1 MAPRHLQATEYTVG
15 WVCALPIELAAAQA
29 ILDEK
34 HEGPPH
40 DSFDSNL
47 YTLGRIGSHS
57 VVLICLPAG
66 QMGTNPAAV
75 AATRMLTRFK
85 SIRFGLMVGV
95 GGGVPS
101 AETDIRLGD
110 VVISQPYKQ
119 HGGVVQ
125 YDFGKTGR
133 DGHMRRTGFLNAPP
147 KVLLSAVSQLQADRH
162 RNQSNLAANLALF
175 DRLPDFSRAAAGL
188 DVLFE
193 ASYNHGGEA
202 SCEQCNKEK
211 VIQRK
216 ARKHEEEVVVHYGTI
231 ASGNQVMK
239 DGVTRDRLSAELGGV
254 LCFEMEAAG
263 LMNDFPCLVIRG
275 ICDYA
280 DSHKNKAWQP
290 YAAATAAACA
300 KEVLSLIPAAEV
312 AETESVGELHKY
324 HIPFSLK
331 SVPVGKFADRLRD
344 TQALE
349 RELLPQRHA
358 SRRRTM
364 VVHGLGGM
372 GKTQLAADF
381 ARRHRDS
388 FSAVLW
394 LDGSSESSIKQSLAA
409 CASRIPQGQVPEAS
423 RKYAA
428 GQGGDVDAAV
438 KDVLDWL
445 AIPDNSEWLLVV
457 DNIDRDDRRREED
470 AEAYDVE
477 HYLPGADHGAVLITT
492 RLPHLKQLGA
502 QREAR
507 KVDSDH
513 ARAIFE
519 AWYGKPV
526 GQEGDELLALLDGL
540 PLALAQAAAYMGENG
555 TGFETYT
562 RLYKEQWRALMEGQD
577 SRKAPLRNYTNGSVA
592 TTWMI
597 SFAAVRSRSE
607 AAANLLLLWAHLDNR
622 SMWYGLLAAASQ
634 KSAIAAE
641 QTLIWL
647 GEIVQKEIEFIKAIA
662 VLRSYSLVEDM
673 EDQTGYATHPVVH
686 QWALHIQDEK
696 QRAGLSWVAVIVVGL
711 AVPTSDT
718 EKYWETQARLFPHAG
733 ACEVTIKSGIGDI
746 FEEQKEVDV
755 LLWAMHGL
763 GILYAYQGKL
773 DKAEEMYQ
781 RALRGKEKAWGPE
794 HTSTLDTVYN
804 LGLLYVDLGKLD
816 KAEEMYQRALRGY
829 EKAWGPEH
837 TSTLDTV
844 NNLGNLYA
852 DLGRMDEAE
861 KMLLRALQ
869 GKEKAWGPE
878 HTSTLSTV
886 NNLGNLY
893 ADLGRMDEAEKMLLR
908 ALQGKEKAWGPEH
921 TSTLSTVNNL
931 GNLYINL
938 GRMDEAEKM
947 LLRALQGKEKAW
959 GPEHTSTLSTVNNLG
974 SLYADL
980 GRMDEAEKMLLRAL
994 QGMKKAWGPE
1004 HTSTL
1009 STVNNLGSL
1018 YKNLGRMDEAEKM
1031 LLRALQGYEKV
1042 VGVDRISSYMP
1053 ALNTMRGFATLCE
1066 LQGRVKDAKAWYF
1079 KALSGYQKI
1088 LGNNHRKCCSLR
1100 DNLTALSGAN
1110 DDITTAGKNVP
1121 TVDHT
1126 RAKTNIDRFEE
1137 PVKPSSKRDK
1147 VWAVTMC

>member
-1 MAPRHLQATEYTVG
+1 MAPRRLQATEYTVG

-34 HEGPPH
+34 HEEPLH

-47 YTLGRIGSHS
+47 YTLGRIGSHN
-57 VVLICLPAG
+57 VVLTCLPAG
-66 QMGTNPAAV
+66 QMGTGPAAV
-75 AATRMLTRFK
+75 AATRMLIRFK

-133 DGHMRRTGFLNAPP
+133 HGHMTRTGSLNAPP
-147 KVLLSAVSQLQADRH
+147 KVLLSAVSHVRADRH
-162 RNQSNLAANLALF
+162 RNQSNLAAHLALF
-175 DRLPDFSRAAAGL
+175 DRLPDFSRTAAGL
-188 DVLFE
+188 DILFE

-202 SCEQCNKEK
+202 SCEQCSKER

-312 AETESVGELHKY
+312 AETESVGELRKY
-324 HIPFSLK
+324 HIPFVLK
-331 SVPVGKFADRLRD
+331 GVPVGKFADRLQD

-349 RELLPQRHA
+349 RELLPQRQA

-364 VVHGLGGM
+364 VIHGLGGM

-381 ARRHRDS
+381 ARRHQDS

-394 LDGSSESSIKQSLAA
+394 LDGSSESSLKQSLAA
-409 CASRIPQGQVPEAS
+409 YASRILQGQVPEAS

-445 AIPDNSEWLLVV
+445 AIPDNKDWLLVV
-457 DNIDRDDRRREED
+457 DNIDRDDRQREED
-470 AEAYDVE
+470 AEAYDIE

-492 RLPHLKQLGA
+492 RLPHLRQLGA

-540 PLALAQAAAYMGENG
+540 PLALAQAAAYMSENV

-562 RLYKEQWRALMEGQD
+562 RLYKEQWRELMEEQN

-622 SMWYGLLAAASQ
+622 SLWYGLLAAASRS
-634 KSAIAAE
+634 SAIAAE
-641 QTLIWL
+641 QMSIWI
-647 GEIVQKEIEFIKAIA
+647 GEIAHREMDFIKAIA

-673 EDQTGYATHPVVH
+673 EDQSGYATHPVVH
-686 QWALHIQDEK
+686 QWALHIQDEN
-696 QRAGLSWVAVIVVGL
+696 QRAALSWVAVTAVGL
-711 AVPTSDT
+711 AVPMNDT
-718 EKYWETQARLFPHAG
+718 KDYWETQARLLPHAG
-733 ACEVTIKSGIGDI
+733 ACEVTIKKGIGDR

-763 GILYAYQGKL
+763 GNLYADLGKLDKAEEMYQHALRGKEKAWGPEHTSILDTVNNLDLLYAKLGKLDKAEEMYQHALRGKEKAWGLEHTSTLDTVNDLGLLYAKLGKLDKAEEMYQHALRGKEKAWGPEHTSTLSTVNNLGNLYAELGRLDKAEEMYQRALRGKEKAWGPEHTSILDTVNNLGNLYAKLGRLDKAKEMYQRALRGMEKAWGLEHTSTLSTVNNLGNLYADLGKL

-794 HTSTLDTVYN
+794 HTSTLT
-804 LGLLYVDLGKLD
+804 
-816 KAEEMYQRALRGY
+816 
-829 EKAWGPEH
+829 
-837 TSTLDTV
+837 
-844 NNLGNLYA
+844 
-852 DLGRMDEAE
+852 
-861 KMLLRALQ
+861 
-869 GKEKAWGPE
+869 
-878 HTSTLSTV
+878 
-886 NNLGNLY
+886 
-893 ADLGRMDEAEKMLLR
+893 
-908 ALQGKEKAWGPEH
+908 
-921 TSTLSTVNNL
+921 
-931 GNLYINL
+931 
-938 GRMDEAEKM
+938 
-947 LLRALQGKEKAW
+947 
-959 GPEHTSTLSTVNNLG
+959 TVNNLG

-980 GRMDEAEKMLLRAL
+980 GRLDK
-994 QGMKKAWGPE
+994 
-1004 HTSTL
+1004 
-1009 STVNNLGSL
+1009 
-1018 YKNLGRMDEAEKM
+1018 
-1031 LLRALQGYEKV
+1031 
-1042 VGVDRISSYMP
+1042 
-1053 ALNTMRGFATLCE
+1053 
-1066 LQGRVKDAKAWYF
+1066 
-1079 KALSGYQKI
+1079 
-1088 LGNNHRKCCSLR
+1088 
-1100 DNLTALSGAN
+1100 
-1110 DDITTAGKNVP
+1110 GK
-1121 TVDHT
+1121 
-1126 RAKTNIDRFEE
+1126 
-1137 PVKPSSKRDK
+1137 
-1147 VWAVTMC
+1147 

>member
-1 MAPRHLQATEYTVG
+1 MAPRRLQATEYTVG

-34 HEGPPH
+34 HEEPPH

-47 YTLGRIGSHS
+47 YTLGRIGSHN

-66 QMGTNPAAV
+66 QMGTGPAAV

-85 SIRFGLMVGV
+85 SIRVGLMVGV

-147 KVLLSAVSQLQADRH
+147 KVLLSAVSQLRADRH
-162 RNQSNLAANLALF
+162 RNQNNLAAHLALF
-175 DRLPDFSRAAAGL
+175 RRLPDFSRAAAGL
-188 DVLFE
+188 DALFE
-193 ASYNHGGEA
+193 ASYHHDEEA
-202 SCEQCNKEK
+202 SCEQCSREK
-211 VIQRK
+211 IIKRN
-216 ARKHEEEVVVHYGTI
+216 ARRPAEEIIIHYGTI

-239 DGVTRDRLSAELGGV
+239 DGATRDRLSAELGGV

-300 KEVLSLIPAAEV
+300 KEVLLLIPAGEV

-324 HIPFSLK
+324 HIPFVLK
-331 SVPVGKFADRLRD
+331 GVPVGKFADRLQD

-349 RELLPQRHA
+349 RELLPQRQA

-372 GKTQLAADF
+372 GKTQLVADF
-381 ARRHRDS
+381 ARRYRDS

-394 LDGSSESSIKQSLAA
+394 LDGSSESSLKQSLAA

-423 RKYAA
+423 RKYTA
-428 GQGGDVDAAV
+428 GQGGDVDAVV

-445 AIPDNSEWLLVV
+445 AIPDNSDWLLVV
-457 DNIDRDDRRREED
+457 DNIDRDERRREED
-470 AEAYDVE
+470 TEAYDIG
-477 HYLPGADHGAVLITT
+477 HYLPGAEHGAVLLTT
-492 RLPHLKQLGA
+492 RLPHLGQLGA

-540 PLALAQAAAYMGENG
+540 PLALAQAAAYMSENV

-562 RLYKEQWRALMEGQD
+562 RLYKEQWRELMELQD
-577 SRKAPLRNYTNGSVA
+577 GRKAPLRNYTNGSVA

-622 SMWYGLLAAASQ
+622 SLWYGLLAAASRR
-634 KSAIAAE
+634 SAIAAE
-641 QTLIWL
+641 QTSTWI
-647 GEIVQKEIEFIKAIA
+647 GEIAHKEMEFIKAIA

-686 QWALHIQDEK
+686 QWALHIQDEN
-696 QRAGLSWVAVIVVGL
+696 QRAGLSWVAVTAVGL
-711 AVPTSDT
+711 AVPMSDT
-718 EKYWETQARLFPHAG
+718 KKYWETQARLLPHAG
-733 ACEVTIKSGIGDI
+733 ACEVTIKRSIGDRL
-746 FEEQKEVDV
+746 EEQKEVDV

-763 GILYAYQGKL
+763 GILYTDQ
-773 DKAEEMYQ
+773 
-781 RALRGKEKAWGPE
+781 
-794 HTSTLDTVYN
+794 
-804 LGLLYVDLGKLD
+804 GKLD

-844 NNLGNLYA
+844 NNLGLLYA
-852 DLGRMDEAE
+852 YLGKLDKAE
-861 KMLLRALQ
+861 EMYQRALR
-869 GKEKAWGPE
+869 GYEKALSLE
-878 HTSTLSTV
+878 HISTYVPALNNMWAMASLSSRK
-886 NNLGNLY
+886 GH
-893 ADLGRMDEAEKMLLR
+893 AEDARIQYSKALL
-908 ALQGKEKAWGPEH
+908 
-921 TSTLSTVNNL
+921 
-931 GNLYINL
+931 
-938 GRMDEAEKM
+938 
-947 LLRALQGKEKAW
+947 
-959 GPEHTSTLSTVNNLG
+959 
-974 SLYADL
+974 
-980 GRMDEAEKMLLRAL
+980 
-994 QGMKKAWGPE
+994 
-1004 HTSTL
+1004 
-1009 STVNNLGSL
+1009 
-1018 YKNLGRMDEAEKM
+1018 
-1031 LLRALQGYEKV
+1031 GYEKV
-1042 VGVDRISSYMP
+1042 LGKDHQTCWTLRDIIA
-1053 ALNTMRGFATLCE
+1053 ALGAESGKTSAGIE
-1066 LQGRVKDAKAWYF
+1066 KAVASENAHAETIAETFTKPEKLASKRY
-1079 KALSGYQKI
+1079 KVLRI
-1088 LGNNHRKCCSLR
+1088 LGL
-1100 DNLTALSGAN
+1100 
-1110 DDITTAGKNVP
+1110 
-1121 TVDHT
+1121 
-1126 RAKTNIDRFEE
+1126 
-1137 PVKPSSKRDK
+1137 KRQ
-1147 VWAVTMC
+1147 